1 MKLQPHS
8 TRVKAPAIK
17 SNSEVDVPFNTER
30 QYEELSLNPSII
42 EGRDNSENKNRRVR
56 LLNCMQ
62 KLKIA
67 VMNVR
72 TIRLQNKR
80 NELAELTRKN
90 NINILGIVDHK
101 ICHEEKI
108 KYEKY
113 EKLTPITT
121 FAWRNSN
128 NASSGG
134 VGILIDN
141 NSENA
146 LAEIIK
152 WNNRI
157 LIVNFNGN
165 PKTTIIVQ
173 YSPCEG
179 SPNAEEHYK
188 QLAIATSTIPIYN
201 VLLTI
206 GDFNAHLSESHINR
220 YTYVSRN
227 HKHKW

>member
-1 MKLQPHS
+1 
-8 TRVKAPAIK
+8 
-17 SNSEVDVPFNTER
+17 
-30 QYEELSLNPSII
+30 
-42 EGRDNSENKNRRVR
+42 
-56 LLNCMQ
+56 
-62 KLKIA
+62 
-67 VMNVR
+67 MNVR

-90 NINILGIVDHK
+90 NINILGIVDLK
-101 ICHEEKI
+101 FCHEEKI
-108 KYEKY
+108 KYEK
-113 EKLTPITT
+113 LTLITT
-121 FAWRNSN
+121 SAWRNRN
-128 NASSGG
+128 NESSGG

-141 NSENA
+141 HSENA

-188 QLAIATSTIPIYN
+188 QLSTATTTIPIHN

-220 YTYVSRN
+220 YTYRGITNTNGVCDSTTSYRLRRRS
-227 HKHKW
+227 